1 MSILEVNTLSI
12 HPIKFGK
19 TQQVTSSFNRVH
31 YRQVL
36 DLSLQR
42 DRFQYLNALCTD
54 GKKLLLVGSEAGL
67 IYVFSIR
74 DNKLLRVINCDK
86 WTQSLCF
93 KKPRVFE
100 VGWERTVRCYNYRSK
115 LKVCELPLSRE
126 QAAFGSKGVKLC
138 EVAGSKLLLANEG
151 FGRLII
157 VDSKTNKRLARLELV
172 PPGPGP
178 RGDAPHVS
186 NYCLVEG
193 SRRLAFLLSEDD
205 RLLVFDYK
213 LRKLLRP
220 LRLFDA
226 ALNEENGLMLM
237 NSILLEKDGFVF
249 LILQFA
255 KSHQERARL
264 KAILYVVQ
272 VPRKSLSRTP
282 SVLFHT
288 FLPNLDYAVSTVVT
302 RTARSREAGR
312 LEFRLV
318 LGSTRGTSTS
328 LDIDITDRR
337 AQCFDQ
343 LTQGE
348 AEDSISASIPF
359 GEGMI
364 DITASGKVIRTLQPP
379 L

>member
-19 TQQVTSSFNRVH
+19 TQQVTSSYNRVY

-36 DLSLQR
+36 DLSLQK
-42 DRFQYLNALCTD
+42 DRFQYLNTLCSD

-74 DNKLLRVINCDK
+74 ENKLLRTISCEK

-100 VGWERTVRCYNYRSK
+100 VGWERTIRCYNFRSK
-115 LKVCELPLSRE
+115 LKMCELPLCRD
-126 QAAFGSKGVKLC
+126 QTAFGSKGVKLG
-138 EVAGSKLLLANEG
+138 EIADSKLILANAG
-151 FGRLII
+151 YGKFII
-157 VDSKTNKRLARLELV
+157 VDSKTNKRLASLDLAASAPSQRD
-172 PPGPGP
+172 
-178 RGDAPHVS
+178 DAPHIS
-186 NYCLVEG
+186 NYCLIDRT
-193 SRRLAFLLSEDD
+193 RRVAYLLSEDD
-205 RLLVFDYK
+205 RLLVFDYR
-213 LRKLLRP
+213 LRKQLQP

-226 ALNEENGLMLM
+226 ARNEENGLMLM
-237 NSILLEKDGFVF
+237 NSILLEKDGFLFVV
-249 LILQFA
+249 LQFA
-255 KSHQERARL
+255 KSHQDRARL
-264 KAILYVVQ
+264 KAILYVVR
-272 VPRKSLSRTP
+272 VPRKSLSRAP

-302 RTARSREAGR
+302 RTARSRETGR

-328 LDIDITDRR
+328 MDIDITDKR

-343 LTQGE
+343 LAQSE
-348 AEDSISASIPF
+348 AEDSISGSIPF

-364 DITASGKVIRTLQPP
+364 DITASGKIIRTLEPP
-379 L
+379 V

>member
-19 TQQVTSSFNRVH
+19 TQQVTSSYNRVH

-42 DRFQYLNALCTD
+42 DRFQYLNTLCTD

-67 IYVFSIR
+67 IYVFSIK
-74 DNKLLRVINCDK
+74 DNKLLRVINCEK

-100 VGWERTVRCYNYRSK
+100 VGWERKIRCYNYRSK
-115 LKVCELPLSRE
+115 LKMCELPLSRE
-126 QAAFGSKGVKLC
+126 QTAFGSKGVKLG
-138 EVAGSKLLLANEG
+138 EIADSKLLLANAG
-151 FGRLII
+151 FGKFII
-157 VDSKTNKRLARLELV
+157 VDSKTNKRLVCFNLAPAAPGALE
-172 PPGPGP
+172 
-178 RGDAPHVS
+178 DAPHVS
-186 NYCLVEG
+186 NYCLIEH
-193 SRRLAFLLSEDD
+193 SRRVAFLLSEDD
-205 RLLVFDYK
+205 RLLIFDYK
-213 LRKLLRP
+213 LRKQLQP

-226 ALNEENGLMLM
+226 ALNDENGLMLM

-249 LILQFA
+249 LVLQFA

-272 VPRKSLSRTP
+272 VPRKSLFRAP

-302 RTARSREAGR
+302 RAAGSRETGR

-318 LGSTRGTSTS
+318 LGSAKGTSTS
-328 LDIDITDRR
+328 LDIDITDKR

-343 LTQGE
+343 LTHGE
-348 AEDSISASIPF
+348 AEDSISGSIPF

-364 DITASGKVIRTLQPP
+364 DITASGKIIRTLQPP

>member
-19 TQQVTSSFNRVH
+19 TQQVTSSYNHVH

-36 DLSLQR
+36 DLSLQK
-42 DRFQYLNALCTD
+42 DRFQYLNTLCSD

-100 VGWERTVRCYNYRSK
+100 VGWERTIRCYNYRSK
-115 LKVCELPLSRE
+115 LKMCELPLSRDP
-126 QAAFGSKGVKLC
+126 AAFGSKGVKLA
-138 EVAGSKLLLANEG
+138 EIADSKLLLANAG
-151 FGRLII
+151 FGRFII
-157 VDSKTNKRLARLELV
+157 VDSKTNKRLACLSLA
-172 PPGPGP
+172 GPGP
-178 RGDAPHVS
+178 TQPGDAPHIT
-186 NYCLVEG
+186 NYCLIG
-193 SRRLAFLLSEDD
+193 RARRVAYLLSEDD
-205 RLLVFDYK
+205 RLLVFDYR
-213 LRKLLRP
+213 LRKQLQP

-249 LILQFA
+249 VVLQFA
-255 KSHQERARL
+255 KSQQDRARL
-264 KAILYVVQ
+264 KAILYVVH
-272 VPRKSLSRTP
+272 VPRKSLSTAP

-302 RTARSREAGR
+302 RTARSRDTGR

-328 LDIDITDRR
+328 LDIDITDKR
-337 AQCFDQ
+337 ADCFDQ
-343 LTQGE
+343 LVQGE
-348 AEDSISASIPF
+348 TDDSISGSIPF

-364 DITASGKVIRTLQPP
+364 DITASGKIIRTLQPP
-379 L
+379 D